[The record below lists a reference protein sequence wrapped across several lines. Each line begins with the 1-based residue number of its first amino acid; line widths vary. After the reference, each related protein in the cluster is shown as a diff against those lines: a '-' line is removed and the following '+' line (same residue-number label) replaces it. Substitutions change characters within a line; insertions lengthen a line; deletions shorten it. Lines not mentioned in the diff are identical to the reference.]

1 MKTIMGNLK
10 FTERIDF
17 TYIVGIMV
25 CFLFSIIS
33 VIFYNDSIYPLML
46 PVGGLFSYLGVVIR
60 GIYDPKTWGTSNKKR
75 RASVLVGYISIF
87 VISFIELFL
96 LLLIGFG
103 LRGPMLRNL
112 ILIIGLGLLL
122 ISLWVYR
129 VYIKKLLLMTDP
141 NVNT

>member
-1 MKTIMGNLK
+1 MKTIMRNLK

-25 CFLFSIIS
+25 CFLLLIIA
-33 VIFYNDSIYPLML
+33 VIFYQDSIYPLIL

-75 RASVLVGYISIF
+75 RTSVLFGYISIF

-103 LRGPMLRNL
+103 LGGATLRNL
-112 ILIIGLGLLL
+112 TLIIGLALIVLSLL
-122 ISLWVYR
+122 VYR
-129 VYIKKLLLMTDP
+129 IYIKKLPLMIDP
-141 NVNT
+141 NLNS